1 MNIMIFDTETTSLD
15 KPFCYNI
22 GYQIVDAE
30 SEKVLVARDYVVE
43 QVWHNLPLFSSAYY
57 ADKRPIYVARMRSR
71 HVIMDKFGYICR
83 QMARDI
89 RNYNVEHAYAYNSS
103 FDEKVF
109 NFNCDWYKCNNPFD
123 TIQIHDIRGYAH
135 QFICN
140 EESYRAYCE
149 ENDLYT
155 ESGNYSSTAEAVY
168 RFISGDDDFNE
179 EHTALN
185 DSIIETFILMH
196 ALNLGADITMDYK
209 THRSLERKIQRTLH
223 IRTAEQTDYY
233 FDYEKIRINREK
245 TEVTLK

>member
-1 MNIMIFDTETTSLD
+1 MIFDTETTSLD
-15 KPFCYNI
+15 KPFCYNV

-71 HVIMDKFGYICR
+71 QVIMDKFGYICR

-135 QFICN
+135 HFICDDD
-140 EESYRAYCE
+140 YRAYCE